1 MSFAF
6 FFSLI
11 SGQGKENT
19 NIPFFICYF
28 ISNID
33 FSEDDQNA
41 KVSKEKKLE
50 KIVMNLKRK
59 KIFVAILFNVF

>member
-1 MSFAF
+1 M
-6 FFSLI
+6 
-11 SGQGKENT
+11 
-19 NIPFFICYF
+19 
-28 ISNID
+28 SNID

-50 KIVMNLKRK
+50 KIVMNLRRK